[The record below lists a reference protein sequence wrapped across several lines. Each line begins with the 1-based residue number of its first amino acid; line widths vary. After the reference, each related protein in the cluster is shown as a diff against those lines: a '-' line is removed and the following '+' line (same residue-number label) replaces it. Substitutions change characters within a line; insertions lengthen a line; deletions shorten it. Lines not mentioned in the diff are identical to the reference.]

1 MILEVEDGE
10 EGGGGA
16 NFEIATRAFGDLRDK
31 IGKKSET
38 GIKKLIIWE
47 TGTWY
52 HEPTG
57 YIEYDIWYIYDTRD
71 FS

>member
-38 GIKKLIIWE
+38 GIKKKLIISE
-47 TGTWY
+47 TGTWC
-52 HEPTG
+52 HERTG
-57 YIEYDIWYIYDTRD
+57 YIEYDIWYIYGTRD
-71 FS
+71 

>member
-10 EGGGGA
+10 EGGGA

-38 GIKKLIIWE
+38 GIKKINYMGDW
-47 TGTWY
+47 
-52 HEPTG
+52 HMVP
-57 YIEYDIWYIYDTRD
+57 
-71 FS
+71 